1 MIVMKYYENGNLYQ
15 YLDHS
20 NGILSWHDIINM
32 LWGIAGGLKKIHRNF
47 HGGNLLIEDETD
59 ARICDIG
66 LYGPCHNLENKGS
79 NQIYGALPYIV
90 PEVLRGENYSTA
102 SDIYSFGIIM
112 NTLASGQ
119 RPWYD
124 RAHDIILAKDICDG
138 KRLEIPEDTPKFYAE
153 LMQQC
158 WDGDPSKRP
167 TASYLYKKLGWINL
181 IHDNLNPFDDDYSI
195 SEEKREKRCKL
206 ISDLP
211 KTYTHPEIHPEAYYT
226 SILLYFPELSNG
238 FFQFDSYS
246 FFLSSF

>member
-1 MIVMKYYENGNLYQ
+1 
-15 YLDHS
+15 
-20 NGILSWHDIINM
+20 
-32 LWGIAGGLKKIHRNF
+32 
-47 HGGNLLIEDETD
+47 
-59 ARICDIG
+59 
-66 LYGPCHNLENKGS
+66 
-79 NQIYGALPYIV
+79 LPYIA

-124 RAHDIILAKDICDG
+124 RAHDIILAKGIC
-138 KRLEIPEDTPKFYAE
+138 PE

-158 WDGDPSKRP
+158 WDGDP

-181 IHDNLNPFDDDYSI
+181 IRDNPNPFDDDYSI
-195 SEEKREKRCKL
+195 SEEKREKRRKL